1 MYAILTSKPGQY
13 RTEMAAGLNPVEAYD
28 YVFCG
33 SVRARFVIADLGS
46 VERINV
52 VDEVVP
58 PVVNRV
64 PVKFFPSF
72 ATVAAARR
80 ELQHLVKFG
89 SMQVALDPVPLPVPV
104 PRVTGAGAGAA

>member
-13 RTEMAAGLNPVEAYD
+13 RTELSAGLSPIEAYD

-33 SVRARFVIADLGS
+33 AVRARFIIAEVGT
-46 VERINV
+46 VQRITV
-52 VDEVVP
+52 VDEAGT
-58 PVVNRV
+58 PVANHV

-72 ATVAAARR
+72 ATPEAARA

-89 SMQVALDPVPLPVPV
+89 SMQVSLEPVTLPRAV
-104 PRVTGAGAGAA
+104 AA